1 MSLVISDEIVR
12 ASGLSEDELLLELV
26 LLLFQQDKIS
36 LGKAA
41 ELLKMPQI
49 RFQRLLADRHICV
62 HYDVAEFQED
72 IRQLSARGV
81 FETNENERL

>member
-12 ASGLSEDELLLELV
+12 ANGFSEDELLVELV
-26 LLLFQQDKIS
+26 LLLFQRDKVS

-49 RFQRLLADRHICV
+49 RFQRLIADRGICV

-72 IRQLSARGV
+72 IRNLREKGG
-81 FETNENERL
+81 L

>member
-1 MSLVISDEIVR
+1 MSLVISDEIVK

-41 ELLKMPQI
+41 ELLKVPQI
-49 RFQRLLADRHICV
+49 RFQRLIADRNICV

-72 IRQLSARGV
+72 IEHLTAKGW
-81 FETNENERL
+81 L

>member
-12 ASGLSEDELLLELV
+12 ASGFSEEELLMELV
-26 LLLFQQDKIS
+26 LWLFQRDKIS

-49 RFQRLLADRHICV
+49 RFQRLIADRGICV

-72 IRQLSARGV
+72 VRNLTAKG
-81 FETNENERL
+81 LL

>member
-1 MSLVISDEIVR
+1 MSLVISDEIVK
-12 ASGLSEDELLLELV
+12 ASGLSEEELLLELV

-49 RFQRLLADRHICV
+49 RFQRLIADRGICV
-62 HYDVAEFQED
+62 HYDVAELQED
-72 IRQLSARGV
+72 IQHLTAQG
-81 FETNENERL
+81 RL